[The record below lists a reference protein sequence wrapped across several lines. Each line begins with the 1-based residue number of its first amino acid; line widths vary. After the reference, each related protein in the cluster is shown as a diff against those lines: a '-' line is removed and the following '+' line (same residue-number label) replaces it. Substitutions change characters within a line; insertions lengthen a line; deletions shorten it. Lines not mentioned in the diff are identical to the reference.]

1 MSTLGFKITNEPA
14 QDGDPAPDRVLDN
27 RGGDCASGFVKLL
40 EVMATVPPG
49 GLLAVRSSDPAS
61 RRELREWA
69 ARAGHDLLDARIT
82 GPFWRREYRYLIRK
96 EQSNGQG

>member
-1 MSTLGFKITNEPA
+1 MSALDSVIPDTANIEELT
-14 QDGDPAPDRVLDN
+14 PDRTLDN

-40 EVMATVPPG
+40 DVMATIEPG

-69 ARAGHDLLDARIT
+69 ARAGHSLLDARTT

-96 EQSNGQG
+96 GNDHG